1 MPRKEKTKSGKK
13 SRATLHDVAAAAG
26 VSIATVSYVL
36 NNSGSI
42 STDMRKK
49 VRKAAAKLGYRQ
61 NRAARAMKTG
71 HSDIIGLVIPNIEN
85 PFFATLA
92 QAVLL
97 ECRRHDLQV
106 FLIDTEGSHDTE
118 LKAMQGLVQ
127 QGVDG
132 MIVFPIDD
140 TAIGEGLSDD
150 VPVVVLDRDSPDRD
164 LVQAE
169 YAEGGRLLAEHLLEL
184 GHKRFGILEGPQVA
198 TSAKERSV
206 GFAKAVGRKGKIIWR
221 EEHPFSM
228 DLTDV
233 AENRLKKGDVT
244 AVVCGNDLIAMGVI
258 QFFDEL
264 GVDVPGD
271 VSVVGF
277 DDIAFSQVVSPS
289 LTTIHLPTAQ
299 MGIEAVNLLTRRLQ
313 AENTPD
319 SRSRVVLDVELKVR
333 GSSGPAN
340 Q

>member
-1 MPRKEKTKSGKK
+1 
-13 SRATLHDVAAAAG
+13 
-26 VSIATVSYVL
+26 
-36 NNSGSI
+36 
-42 STDMRKK
+42 
-49 VRKAAAKLGYRQ
+49 
-61 NRAARAMKTG
+61 MKTG

-106 FLIDTEGSHDTE
+106 FLVDTEGSHDTE

-132 MIVFPIDD
+132 IIVFPIDD
-140 TAIGEGLSDD
+140 TAKGAGIGDA

-169 YAEGGRLLAEHLLEL
+169 YAEGGRLLANHLLGL

-206 GFAKAVGRKGKIIWR
+206 GFAKAIGRKGKIVWR

-228 DLTDV
+228 TLTDV
-233 AENRLKKGDVT
+233 AKKQLKLKGAT
-244 AVVCGNDLIAMGVI
+244 AIACGNDLIAMGVI
-258 QFFDEL
+258 QYFDEI
-264 GVDVPGD
+264 GIDVPGD

-277 DDIAFSQVVSPS
+277 DDIEFSKVVSPP

-313 AENTPD
+313 AEDAPD

-340 Q
+340 H

>member
-1 MPRKEKTKSGKK
+1 MPRKKK
-13 SRATLHDVAAAAG
+13 STNRKSTRATLHDVAAEAG

-97 ECRRHDLQV
+97 ECRRHELQV
-106 FLIDTEGSHDTE
+106 FLVDTEGSHDTE

-132 MIVFPIDD
+132 IIVFPIDD
-140 TAIGEGLSDD
+140 TAIGTGIGDD

-169 YAEGGRLLAEHLLEL
+169 YAEGGRLLADHLIGL

-206 GFAKAVGRKGKIIWR
+206 GFAKAIGRKGKIVWR

-228 DLTDV
+228 TLTDI
-233 AENRLKKGDVT
+233 AEKRLKQRDAT
-244 AVVCGNDLIAMGVI
+244 AVVCGNDLIAMAVI
-258 QFFDEL
+258 QYFDEIS
-264 GVDVPGD
+264 VDVPGD

-277 DDIAFSQVVSPS
+277 DDIEFSKVVSPP

-313 AENTPD
+313 AEGAPD

-333 GSSGPAN
+333 GSSGPAS
-340 Q
+340 

>member
-1 MPRKEKTKSGKK
+1 MPRKKK
-13 SRATLHDVAAAAG
+13 VAVRRRGRATLHDVAAEAG

-42 STDMRKK
+42 SADMRKK
-49 VRKAAAKLGYRQ
+49 VRKTAQKLGYRQ
-61 NRAARAMKTG
+61 NRAARAMKMG
-71 HSDIIGLVIPNIEN
+71 RSDIIGLVIPNIEN

-106 FLIDTEGSHDTE
+106 FLVDTEGSHETE

-132 MIVFPIDD
+132 IIVFPIDD
-140 TAIGEGLSDD
+140 TEFGAGQGAD

-169 YAEGGRLLAEHLLEL
+169 YAEGGRLLADHLVKQ
-184 GHKRFGILEGPQVA
+184 GHERFGVLEGPQSVI
-198 TSAKERSV
+198 SARERSE
-206 GFAKAVGRKGKIIWR
+206 GFARAVGRKGRIVWR

-228 DLTDV
+228 TLTPA
-233 AENRLKKGDVT
+233 AEERLRKNEVT
-244 AVVCGNDLIAMGVI
+244 AVVCGNDLIAMGAM
-258 QFFDEL
+258 QYLDEL
-264 GVDVPGD
+264 GLDVPGD

-277 DDIAFSQVVSPS
+277 DDIEFSKVVTPP
-289 LTTIHLPTAQ
+289 LTTIRLPTAQ
-299 MGIEAVNLLTRRLQ
+299 MGVEAVNLLTRRLQ
-313 AENTPD
+313 GEGAQAA
-319 SRSRVVLDVELKVR
+319 RSRVVLDVELMVR
-333 GSSGPAN
+333 GSSGPA
-340 Q
+340 

>member
-1 MPRKEKTKSGKK
+1 MPRKKTTKGGKR
-13 SRATLHDVAAAAG
+13 SRATLHDVAAEAG

-106 FLIDTEGSHDTE
+106 FLVDTEGSHDTE

-132 MIVFPIDD
+132 VIVFPIDD
-140 TAIGEGLSDD
+140 TVIGEGLGDD

-169 YAEGGRLLAEHLLEL
+169 YAEGGRLLADHLLGL

-206 GFAKAVGRKGKIIWR
+206 GFAKTIGRKGKIVWR
-221 EEHPFSM
+221 VEHPFSM
-228 DLTDV
+228 ELTDAAV
-233 AENRLKKGDVT
+233 TRLNQRNVT
-244 AVVCGNDLIAMGVI
+244 AVVCGNDLIAMGAI
-258 QFFDEL
+258 QFFDAL
-264 GVDVPGD
+264 GVNVPGE

-277 DDIAFSQVVSPS
+277 DDIAFSKVVSPS
-289 LTTIHLPTAQ
+289 LTTIRLPTAQ
-299 MGIEAVNLLTRRLQ
+299 MGIEAVNLLIRRLRM
-313 AENTPD
+313 ENLPD
-319 SRSRVVLDVELKVR
+319 SRSRVVLNVELKVR
-333 GSSGPAN
+333 GSSGPAG
-340 Q
+340 

>member
-1 MPRKEKTKSGKK
+1 MPRMKKSANRKR
-13 SRATLHDVAAAAG
+13 SRATLHDVAAEAG

-42 STDMRKK
+42 SADMRKK

-71 HSDIIGLVIPNIEN
+71 QSDIIGLVIPNIEN

-106 FLIDTEGSHDTE
+106 FLVDTEGSHDTE

-132 MIVFPIDD
+132 IIVFPIDD
-140 TAIGEGLSDD
+140 TAIGAGIGDD

-169 YAEGGRLLAEHLLEL
+169 YAEGGRLLADHLLEL

-206 GFAKAVGRKGKIIWR
+206 GFARAIGRKGRIVWR

-228 DLTDV
+228 TLTEV
-233 AENRLKKGDVT
+233 AERRLRQNDAT
-244 AVVCGNDLIAMGVI
+244 AVVCGNDLIALGVI
-258 QFFDEL
+258 QYFDAL

-277 DDIAFSQVVSPS
+277 DDIEFSKVISPP

-299 MGIEAVNLLTRRLQ
+299 MGIEAVSLLTRRLQ
-313 AENTPD
+313 AENLPA

-333 GSSGPAN
+333 GSSGPAP

>member
-1 MPRKEKTKSGKK
+1 MPRKKKSTNRKR
-13 SRATLHDVAAAAG
+13 SRATLHDVAAEAG

-106 FLIDTEGSHDTE
+106 FLVDTEGSHDTE

-132 MIVFPIDD
+132 IIVFPIDD
-140 TAIGEGLSDD
+140 TAIGGGIGDD

-169 YAEGGRLLAEHLLEL
+169 YAEGGRLLANHLLEL

-206 GFAKAVGRKGKIIWR
+206 GFAKAIGRKGKIVWR

-228 DLTDV
+228 TLTDV
-233 AENRLKKGDVT
+233 AEKRLKQKDAT

-258 QFFDEL
+258 QFFDKL

-277 DDIAFSQVVSPS
+277 DDIEFSKVVSPP

-313 AENTPD
+313 TEQSPD
-319 SRSRVVLDVELKVR
+319 SRSRVVLDVDLKIR